1 MLASKW
7 TFGAAVVAA
16 LTMMACSSSGSP
28 EASKGKD
35 LFTKYQCSVC
45 HNTTGAAGGTGPT
58 LKGLFGK
65 QVKLDGGQTVTADD
79 AYIKES
85 ILQPDAKIVEGY
97 SKGTMA
103 AVVSQYES
111 DIQQDGNL
119 DALVAYIKS
128 LS

>member
-45 HNTTGAAGGTGPT
+45 HNTTGAAGGTVTSSRGG
-58 LKGLFGK
+58 GLVEVLGRERRLRR
-65 QVKLDGGQTVTADD
+65 QR
-79 AYIKES
+79 
-85 ILQPDAKIVEGY
+85 PIV
-97 SKGTMA
+97 
-103 AVVSQYES
+103 
-111 DIQQDGNL
+111 
-119 DALVAYIKS
+119 
-128 LS
+128 